1 VKEASHFSDSI
12 AEEWTAAAQK
22 ARRRALSLGAA
33 GAVLAAALPAF
44 GLWGYTVDDA
54 LIPARIAAHL
64 AAGLGYRFNAGGA
77 VADAVTPLGWAH
89 ALVPFAG
96 GGPLSALSAAK
107 WLGVVSWLLAAALL
121 GVNIARAGERTARF
135 APLLVLSVCAP
146 LAAWA
151 VAGLETGVV
160 TALATLAVT
169 PIRGAPL
176 AAGLAAGLRPEL
188 LPWAVSVSFGIAAAE
203 RRGPRAIALAIALAV
218 LPPVAVA
225 GVRLGVFGHAWP
237 LAVLAKPSDLDHGLF
252 YASWA
257 LVHTGPPLLVLAPW
271 ALRRAGWRPIAI
283 VAAALVHWIAVA
295 LAGGD
300 WMPFYRLVV
309 PVLPSLLLAGASV
322 AEHAASWAT
331 ALRTVLAAA
340 ACLLVLVPRASD
352 ARAVGARRRALITAA
367 RPALAGAKSVAA
379 LDVGWVGAATEAS
392 IVDLAGLT
400 DPRIAALPGGH
411 TTKRI
416 PEGLLEARGVDALVL
431 LADAPAPPDP
441 WWTVRF
447 ANGVEQRVAVL
458 ASEQPFLPTLA
469 IPLAGTHKTYFVLR
483 LQAGAKKP

>member
-1 VKEASHFSDSI
+1 M
-12 AEEWTAAAQK
+12 
-22 ARRRALSLGAA
+22 
-33 GAVLAAALPAF
+33 LAAALPAF

-64 AAGLGYRFNAGGA
+64 SAGLGYRFNAGGA
-77 VADAVTPLGWAH
+77 VVDAVTPLGWAH

-107 WLGVVSWLLAAALL
+107 WLGVVGWLLAAAVL
-121 GVNIARAGERTARF
+121 GASIARAGQRAARF
-135 APLLVLSVCAP
+135 APLLVLAACAP

-169 PIRGAPL
+169 QVGQSGRRPAPALLAVGWAPL

-188 LPWAVSVSFGIAAAE
+188 LPWSVSVSFGIAAAE
-203 RRGPRAIALAIALAV
+203 RRGPRAIALAIALAA
-218 LPPVAVA
+218 LPAVAVA
-225 GVRLGVFGHAWP
+225 GVRLAVFGHAWP

-257 LVHTGPPLLVLAPW
+257 LVHTGPPLLVMAPW

-283 VAAALVHWIAVA
+283 VAAAAVHWVAVA

-322 AEHAASWAT
+322 AEHAAIWAT
-331 ALRTVLAAA
+331 ALRTLLGVA
-340 ACLLVLVPRASD
+340 ACLLVLVPRAAD
-352 ARAVGARRRALITAA
+352 ARAVGARRLAVINTA

-379 LDVGWVGAATEAS
+379 LDVGWVGAATEAP

-416 PEGLLEARGVDALVL
+416 PEGLLETRAVDALVL
-431 LADAPAPPDP
+431 LAEAQAPPDP

-458 ASEQPFLPTLA
+458 ASEQPFVLAAA
-469 IPLAGTHKTYFVLR
+469 IPLAGTQKTYFVLR
-483 LQAGAKKP
+483 LQSGAKAPD